1 MVLTMGDPD
10 SNIMNYVVRMVIPMK
25 REFGRALDV
34 TQFMN
39 DRPYAIEVIQQAL
52 QSKDGRLRE
61 YATYVQGKLFGP
73 RTSDLPALAARNA
86 APAPASQKAEPAPT
100 GTSPIDEAELRAR
113 MLAKYKSGL
122 R

>member
-1 MVLTMGDPD
+1 MDPKDSETM
-10 SNIMNYVVRMVIPMK
+10 SYLVRMVTPMK

-34 TQFMN
+34 SQFLES
-39 DRPYAIEVIQQAL
+39 RPYAVEVIQQAL

-61 YATYVQGKLFGP
+61 YAEYVQGKFFGP
-73 RTSDLPALAARNA
+73 RTGNSGRSKAQQADPNPGTAAQEREADTAQIKA
-86 APAPASQKAEPAPT
+86 AAAT
-100 GTSPIDEAELRAR
+100 DTELRAR